1 MSLIFVVDIRTIFT
15 FSSCNDVC
23 LMDADGQT
31 LISGH
36 LDNNIRLWDARTGVG
51 IKELT
56 GIHSGQITSVSMS
69 PGMTKPLLRI
79 SVLHH

>member
-1 MSLIFVVDIRTIFT
+1 
-15 FSSCNDVC
+15 
-23 LMDADGQT
+23 MDSDGQT

-36 LDNNIRLWDARTGVG
+36 LDNNVRLWDARTGTA

-69 PGMTKPLLRI
+69 PGMWKFKNMMFIWLNSFFGGFRWEFVI
-79 SVLHH
+79 DKFER